1 MDYEKLKA
9 AVWPIVALRIAAY
22 VVFIAAVLGVTLP
35 GRLDEYAAL
44 LLSFVFVLYLIV
56 YGYGGYRAVAK
67 FGFGP
72 AYAAAIMAGVGV
84 LSAAI
89 VSWRGDWQTYAIG
102 IVVEGIVGAVAG
114 FAGASVAKMRKK
126 QA

>member
-56 YGYGGYRAVAK
+56 YGSVSLIIQVTA
-67 FGFGP
+67 F
-72 AYAAAIMAGVGV
+72 
-84 LSAAI
+84 I
-89 VSWRGDWQTYAIG
+89 VNYKGRTVDHYYETL
-102 IVVEGIVGAVAG
+102 
-114 FAGASVAKMRKK
+114 FKK
-126 QA
+126 R